1 MAGQPRSVGGKG
13 GERGGRQSASGI
25 DNLNLKL
32 KLRSKT

>member
-1 MAGQPRSVGGKG
+1 MAGQPRSVGGKEG
-13 GERGGRQSASGI
+13 GKGERQSASGI